1 MEMLIIDDKLKLVIW
16 RNFGSCLYNI
26 VVEVSKF
33 IFFVIDVIWLKKNFI
48 FLVNG
53 IFMVR
58 LIVN

>member
-1 MEMLIIDDKLKLVIW
+1 MEMLIIDEKLKLVIW

-33 IFFVIDVIWLKKNFI
+33 NFFVIDVIWLKKNFI

-53 IFMVR
+53 IFMFR

>member
-53 IFMVR
+53 IFMFR